1 MVNPPW
7 ASALLKNV
15 WKTTGHWE
23 GSSNWLEQ
31 HFSLNELIV
40 FLGLRLGGVTYQTKE
55 DNKPTRAKG
64 QGEQPETR
72 REGKENE
79 GPRINLAGCKILSV
93 SPG

>member
-1 MVNPPW
+1 M
-7 ASALLKNV
+7 SE
-15 WKTTGHWE
+15 KTTGHRE
-23 GSSNWLEQ
+23 GSCNWSEQ

-72 REGKENE
+72 REGKGNE
-79 GPRINLAGCKILSV
+79 VQGPKSILLV
-93 SPG
+93 AKFCRYLQVR